1 MFTVKWIV
9 NTPFGEQIRIFEAK
23 EVAVAYRDK
32 MPEGYGDPTIPSIP
46 SIEVA
51 RWELAGRPVGRQLLI
66 MDPYEPNFAGRSF
79 DVGTVY
85 VMNES
90 GATVGK
96 YVLDPSI
103 QSAAEP
109 LAVSAA

>member
-9 NTPFGEQIRIFEAK
+9 NTPHGEQIRIFAAR

-32 MPEGYGDPTIPSIP
+32 MPEGHGQQTVSAEI
-46 SIEVA
+46 A
-51 RWELAGRPVGRQLLI
+51 RWELAGRPVDRQLLV

-79 DVGTVY
+79 DTGIVY
-85 VMNES
+85 VMNEA

-96 YVLDPSI
+96 YILDPTI
-103 QSAAEP
+103 QPAAEP
-109 LAVSAA
+109 LALSTA